1 MDDQREARKREIVIK
16 SNCKNIVKKIKKRL
30 MNSFVEMQT

>member
-16 SNCKNIVKKIKKRL
+16 SNCKNIVKKNKEKVDEFIC
-30 MNSFVEMQT
+30 